1 MAFRKA
7 SIVNCRRASI
17 RRTPWIPLHAEDISG
32 IRDGPIEE
40 NSTVKKGDTIEIDTD
55 EVTYDWTGRKFY
67 KVRSPEG
74 WIYEG
79 CINIGGEDSDDG

>member
-17 RRTPWIPLHAEDISG
+17 RRTPWIPLHAEEISG
-32 IRDGPIEE
+32 IRDGPINKEG
-40 NSTVKKGDTIEIDTD
+40 SVLKGDTIEIDTD
-55 EVTYDWTGRKFY
+55 EVSYDWTGRKFY
-67 KVRSPEG
+67 KVINPEG

-79 CINIGGEDSDDG
+79 CVSIVGGDNDD